1 VWLLGIGRGVPGEE
15 CVWKDG
21 GGEEGTDGARIDG
34 VCTEETEETELGSAV
49 L

>member
-1 VWLLGIGRGVPGEE
+1 MWLLGIGLGVPGEE

-21 GGEEGTDGARIDG
+21 GGEEGTDGARRDG